1 MDACLYKDT
10 LFLLCPSLGEPYRCN
25 LLLKID
31 VGGEKMKLAGYY
43 ELPGN
48 VYRSI
53 CISDEFLFA
62 AYNGRDC
69 AIEKY
74 KLNGN

>member
-1 MDACLYKDT
+1 
-10 LFLLCPSLGEPYRCN
+10 
-25 LLLKID
+25 
-31 VGGEKMKLAGYY
+31 MKLAGYS

-53 CISDEFLFA
+53 CVSDEFLFA